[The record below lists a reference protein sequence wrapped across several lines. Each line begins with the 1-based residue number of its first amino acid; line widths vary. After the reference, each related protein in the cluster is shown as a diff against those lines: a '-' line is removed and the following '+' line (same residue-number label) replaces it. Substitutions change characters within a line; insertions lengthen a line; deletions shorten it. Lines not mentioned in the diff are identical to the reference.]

1 MVRIGSLSLRTSI
14 DDLRLVKTAEA
25 KPERAE
31 RRETVTMEKAKEVS
45 FEVDLRGMTGDE
57 ALEAVD
63 KYLDDAMLA
72 SLSQERIIHGKGT
85 GALRKAVTDYL
96 RKDPRVAESR
106 LGETGE
112 GGTGV
117 TGATLKV

>member
-1 MVRIGSLSLRTSI
+1 VTPPREPKKEK
-14 DDLRLVKTAEA
+14 V
-25 KPERAE
+25 ERAS
-31 RRETVTMEKAKEVS
+31 TVALEKAGQVS
-45 FEVDLRGMTGDE
+45 MEVDLRGMTSDE
-57 ALEAVD
+57 AFDAVD

-72 SLSQERIIHGKGT
+72 SLPQVRIIHGKGT

-112 GGTGV
+112 GGSGV
-117 TGATLKV
+117 TVAKLKAD